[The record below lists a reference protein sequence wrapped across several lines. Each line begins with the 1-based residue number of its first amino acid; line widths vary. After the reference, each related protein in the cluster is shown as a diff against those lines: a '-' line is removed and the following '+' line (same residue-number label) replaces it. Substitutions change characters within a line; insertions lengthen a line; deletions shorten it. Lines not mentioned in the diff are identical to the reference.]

1 MRKKIFRNW
10 GLKLASLVLA
20 FVLWFLV
27 VQIEDPQDTKRFSNI
42 PVRLTN
48 TELLDKENKVY
59 EVLGNTDTVQ
69 VTVRAPRSIISTL
82 RASDIIAEA
91 DVSKLTDISTIAI
104 SYDVPNVEVDS
115 IKGDH
120 DVVRLS
126 VEDRAVKWIGV
137 QYKTIGETADDYIV
151 TGVSLDQNRIE
162 VTGPQ
167 SAVEKISYAGITV
180 DVSGAAANMT
190 LNAEPLLYDADGNVL
205 ELSNVTKNVS
215 YIHMSVEVLAT
226 KEVPIEWN
234 VTGTPKEGY
243 LATGVEESSLAT
255 VRIAGTVSALS
266 NVSRISIPEEEIDIT
281 DASADVV
288 KTINI
293 KEYLPDNIRLA
304 DSSFNGRVTV
314 TVYIEPV
321 LEKTYSLDTE
331 DFDILNVPEGY
342 EVEIIEPEEPY
353 ELKISGLEA
362 ALSAV
367 QPEMLRGTIDI
378 AAWMA
383 EEDMDE
389 PESRSYQIPVIFS
402 LPEDVTIENEII
414 LKLNFSKTEEI

>member
-137 QYKTIGETADDYIV
+137 QYKTIGKTADDYIV

>member
-69 VTVRAPRSIISTL
+69 VTVKAPRSIISTL

>member
-48 TELLDKENKVY
+48 TELLEKENKVY

-82 RASDIIAEA
+82 RASDIVAEA

-104 SYDVPNVEVDS
+104 SYDVQNVEVDS

-120 DVVRLS
+120 DVVQLN
-126 VEDRAVKWIGV
+126 VEDRETKWIGV
-137 QYKTIGETADDYIV
+137 QYKTIGETAEDYIV

-162 VTGPQ
+162 VTGPE
-167 SAVEKISYAGITV
+167 SAVEKISYAGVEV
-180 DVSGAAANMT
+180 DVSGASANMT
-190 LNAEPLLYDADGNVL
+190 LNVEPQLYDADGNVL
-205 ELSNVTKNVS
+205 NLSNVKTTVS

-226 KEVPIEWN
+226 KEVPIELN

-243 LATGVEESSLAT
+243 LATGVEESSLAA
-255 VRIAGTVSALS
+255 VRIAGTASALS
-266 NVSRISIPEEEIDIT
+266 NVTKISIPEEELDIT

-314 TVYIEPV
+314 TVYIEPM

-331 DFDILNVPEGY
+331 DFDIVNVPEGY
-342 EVEIIEPEEPY
+342 EAEIIESEEPY

-362 ALSAV
+362 ALAEV
-367 QPEMLRGTIDI
+367 QQEMLRGTIDI
-378 AAWMA
+378 AAWMD
-383 EEDMDE
+383 EEEMEE
-389 PESRSYQIPVIFS
+389 PETGIYEIPMSFS
-402 LPEDVTIENEII
+402 LPEDVTVENEII
-414 LKLNFSKTEEI
+414 LKLSFSKTEEI